1 MLAIFSTFPVDK
13 GESMAKDVAEVIA
26 LIDSSGLSYQTTAM
40 GTMVEG
46 EWDDVMSLIKKCH
59 HELRGN
65 SRRVYTQITID
76 DRQGAQ
82 NRITGKIADIE
93 KILNR
98 KVKH

>member
-13 GESMAKDVAEVIA
+13 GESMAKDVSEVIA

-59 HELRGN
+59 HKLREQ

-76 DRQGAQ
+76 DRQDAK
-82 NRITGKIADIE
+82 NRISGKIADIE
-93 KILNR
+93 KILNK
-98 KVKH
+98 KVKK